1 MYVGDYLGSERSV
14 DEGLKKASLIRKT
27 FADADLHFQD
37 WISNSEEFVQV
48 IQGEKRTN
56 SPDVLLIDDGNKKVL
71 GVVWN
76 TRDDA
81 LGFWVENM
89 MEEEYTRVSLT
100 SKVANVLMGLAAALI
115 VKAKV
120 RLQ

>member
-48 IQGEKRTN
+48 IQGEKRNN

-71 GVVWN
+71 GVV
-76 TRDDA
+76 
-81 LGFWVENM
+81 
-89 MEEEYTRVSLT
+89 
-100 SKVANVLMGLAAALI
+100 
-115 VKAKV
+115 
-120 RLQ
+120 

>member
-1 MYVGDYLGSERSV
+1 
-14 DEGLKKASLIRKT
+14 
-27 FADADLHFQD
+27 
-37 WISNSEEFVQV
+37 
-48 IQGEKRTN
+48 
-56 SPDVLLIDDGNKKVL
+56 
-71 GVVWN
+71 
-76 TRDDA
+76 
-81 LGFWVENM
+81 